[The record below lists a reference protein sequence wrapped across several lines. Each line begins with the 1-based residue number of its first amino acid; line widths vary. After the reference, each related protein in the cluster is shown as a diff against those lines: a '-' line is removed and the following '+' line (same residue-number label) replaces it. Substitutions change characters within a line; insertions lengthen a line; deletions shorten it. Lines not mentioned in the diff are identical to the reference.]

1 MTNTNTPPR
10 RWHIRVQKYMNATDY
25 DIMCGE
31 ECFGAFRSTEQ
42 LKDFADLLQGDLDA
56 GRAMTTETRE
66 SYAEIIAEIHKITEG
81 AA

>member
-1 MTNTNTPPR
+1 MIMEITPPR

-25 DIMCGE
+25 DIMRGDGCYGT
-31 ECFGAFRSTEQ
+31 FQTVEQ

-66 SYAEIIAEIHKITEG
+66 SYAEIIAEIQKITEG

>member
-1 MTNTNTPPR
+1 MTMEITPPR

-25 DIMCGE
+25 DIMCGD

-42 LKDFADLLQGDLDA
+42 LKDFANLLQGDLDA
-56 GRAMTTETRE
+56 GVAMTTETRE
-66 SYAEIIAEIHKITEG
+66 SYAEIIAAIYKITEG